1 MTKVLVDAEALKR
14 VLNYMMDDEHRDY
27 LECKETWDWD
37 YEQLK
42 HHIYMS
48 LERLEI
54 DFLKGQTMP
63 GFDHNPLD
71 NFPTIWSKT

>member
-1 MTKVLVDAEALKR
+1 MTKVKGGGKMQLPFDCTV
-14 VLNYMMDDEHRDY
+14 MDDEHRDY

-54 DFLKGQTMP
+54 DFLKGEHEKIQRVC
-63 GFDHNPLD
+63 
-71 NFPTIWSKT
+71 

>member
-14 VLNYMMDDEHRDY
+14 VLNYIIDEEAEDY
-27 LECKETWDWD
+27 RQCEIDGWSYDE
-37 YEQLK
+37 LK

-48 LERLEI
+48 IERLEI

-63 GFDHNPLD
+63 CFDHNPLD
-71 NFPTIWSKT
+71 SFPTIWSKT

>member
-14 VLNYMMDDEHRDY
+14 VLNYMMDDEHHDY
-27 LECKETWDWD
+27 LECKEIWEWG
-37 YEQLK
+37 YGQLK

-54 DFLKGQTMP
+54 DLLKGEQHET
-63 GFDHNPLD
+63 
-71 NFPTIWSKT
+71 TV